1 MELGLKKTEQE
12 ELEREVPRLTSL
24 AGGSGS
30 KASGRREPREEQVQR
45 KGLECGCGH
54 AKSEVPLKHPGWRS
68 WLESHSR
75 GWKAPRGSLGSRY
88 KSVSHFLTG
97 KPPGNFG

>member
-30 KASGRREPREEQVQR
+30 KASGRR
-45 KGLECGCGH
+45 L
-54 AKSEVPLKHPGWRS
+54 SETGNAERS
-68 WLESHSR
+68 RCSE
-75 GWKAPRGSLGSRY
+75 K
-88 KSVSHFLTG
+88 V
-97 KPPGNFG
+97 